1 MGRKYKLEIVK
12 EGKVIRIEEE
22 SNSSSQR
29 IREMEWDGHKFDM
42 TELYKKVK
50 KKNE

>member
-1 MGRKYKLEIVK
+1 MPRKYELEIVK
-12 EGKVIRIEEE
+12 DGKVVRIIEE
-22 SNSSSQR
+22 SNHDSQR
-29 IREMEWDGHKFDM
+29 IREMEWDGYKFDM